1 MSLLSH
7 SLSSSSDFFWLG
19 HKKQFPSVT
28 VCNWKVNCGKMKL
41 TLSSLPFCVCFLTSF
56 IFSPKSSPL
65 FLLTTLLST
74 LLSPFQLTGS
84 RQITNQ
90 ASLQRRWSRL
100 RSRSL
105 LLGKADQEASH
116 QRGQIS
122 LSSPRQTSSKS
133 STCLSVQPVPPFVL
147 NKKTPVLTFH
157 TQTLTWTYCYEEIP
171 FYLGKKN
178 VTFIY

>member
-1 MSLLSH
+1 M
-7 SLSSSSDFFWLG
+7 
-19 HKKQFPSVT
+19 
-28 VCNWKVNCGKMKL
+28 CNCKVNCGKMKL
-41 TLSSLPFCVCFLTSF
+41 TLSVLNYVSKLPFCVSFLTSF

-74 LLSPFQLTGS
+74 LLSPFQLTGP

-133 STCLSVQPVPPFVL
+133 GTCLHVQPICPFVL
-147 NKKTPVLTFH
+147 NDKRQCFSFH
-157 TQTLTWTYCYEEIP
+157 TRTLT
-171 FYLGKKN
+171 
-178 VTFIY
+178 

>member
-133 STCLSVQPVPPFVL
+133 STCLSVQPVNFPYTDTYMNVL
-147 NKKTPVLTFH
+147 LWRNTVLFRKEKCHLYILITGDLAIVV
-157 TQTLTWTYCYEEIP
+157 Q
-171 FYLGKKN
+171 K
-178 VTFIY
+178 